1 MVGYQ
6 SLLKDGFWGG
16 VPSSRIL
23 TRHYSTTNRLG
34 HRLTVH
40 NSRILIVTGLAGRL
54 LAVGGE
60 TLLDVLHDLQLQLL
74 SEVELS
80 KYLLL
85 PPNWSG
91 PLLIV
96 ELVLKSSR
104 LESLDPH
111 VVQPD
116 NLDRLCPLQLNDL
129 VIHLLHLVCP
139 AISNSARQIF
149 LCSDYPRGLHGT
161 VH

>member
-1 MVGYQ
+1 M
-6 SLLKDGFWGG
+6 
-16 VPSSRIL
+16 
-23 TRHYSTTNRLG
+23 
-34 HRLTVH
+34 
-40 NSRILIVTGLAGRL
+40 TGLAGRL
-54 LAVGGE
+54 LAVAVE

-96 ELVLKSSR
+96 ELVLDSSR

-116 NLDRLCPLQLNDL
+116 YLDRFCPLQLNDL

-149 LCSDYPRGLHGT
+149 LCSDSLIMVIKFRIYPKFKKVQIILGVFMGQSIEEGEGYPQFCKRPN
-161 VH
+161 